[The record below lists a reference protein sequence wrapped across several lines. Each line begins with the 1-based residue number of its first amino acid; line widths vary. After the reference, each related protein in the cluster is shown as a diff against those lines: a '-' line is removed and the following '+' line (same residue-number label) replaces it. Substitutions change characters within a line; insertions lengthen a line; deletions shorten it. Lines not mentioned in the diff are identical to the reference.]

1 MLVSFATA
9 LIAFAIAAT
18 ISGLEL
24 ITSKYPRTYFLLYR
38 CASLY
43 AYIVIYG
50 VIGSGATLLL
60 PYLPI
65 KIEGIDQSSAW
76 INAILIGVSIKAI
89 LHIRLF
95 NVTTGPGN
103 EFPVGLETI
112 LQLFEPWLLRTIDL
126 DHFMRVRRYIGSRS
140 ARYLE
145 ADAVRSAI
153 LANIPPAFSAA
164 ERAALTTDVAH
175 LTTVS
180 ELMELYLSYV
190 GRGTFEEVFQ

>member
-1 MLVSFATA
+1 MLTSLAA
-9 LIAFAIAAT
+9 AFVAFLIAAT
-18 ISGLEL
+18 ITGLEL

-38 CASLY
+38 CTALY
-43 AYIVIYG
+43 AYIAIYG
-50 VIGSGATLLL
+50 VIGLGTTLLL
-60 PYLPI
+60 PYLPV

-76 INAILIGVSIKAI
+76 INAILVGISIKAI

-95 NVTTGPGN
+95 NVTTGAGN

-126 DHFMRVRRYIGSRS
+126 DHFMGVRRYIGLRS
-140 ARYLE
+140 ARYV
-145 ADAVRSAI
+145 DSGVVRATI
-153 LANIPPAFSAA
+153 LANIPPAFTAA

-175 LTTVS
+175 LTTVA

-190 GRGTFEEVFQ
+190 GRGTFEQIFP